1 MAQRKSEQDL
11 KKELKMSKSQGY
23 LDAVEAMK
31 NIDWTAFPDEVE
43 VDGVVYMQSEI
54 GGRENKLPSGENLGV
69 YIPKD
74 FEACL
79 EFGSL
84 KLTHKQARKRAL

>member
-1 MAQRKSEQDL
+1 
-11 KKELKMSKSQGY
+11 MSKSQGY

-31 NIDWTAFPDEVE
+31 RIDWTAFPDEVE
-43 VDGVVYMQSEI
+43 ADGVVYMQSEI

-74 FEACL
+74 FGECL
-79 EFGSL
+79 TLGSL
-84 KLTHKQARKRAL
+84 KLTSKQAKKLAV

>member
-1 MAQRKSEQDL
+1 MSDTQVIKAEC
-11 KKELKMSKSQGY
+11 KECG
-23 LDAVEAMK
+23 
-31 NIDWTAFPDEVE
+31 NTDEVE

-74 FEACL
+74 FGKCL
-79 EFGSL
+79 ELGSL
-84 KLTHKQARKRAL
+84 KLRSKQAKKLAV

>member
-1 MAQRKSEQDL
+1 
-11 KKELKMSKSQGY
+11 MSKSQGY

-31 NIDWTAFPDEVE
+31 KIDFNAFPDEVE

-74 FEACL
+74 FDKCL
-79 EFGSL
+79 ELGTL
-84 KLTHKQARKRAL
+84 KLRSEQAKKWAV

>member
-1 MAQRKSEQDL
+1 
-11 KKELKMSKSQGY
+11 MSKSQGY

-31 NIDWTAFPDEVE
+31 NLDWTAFPDEVE

-54 GGRENKLPSGENLGV
+54 GGRGNKLPSGENLGV

-74 FEACL
+74 FGECL
-79 EFGSL
+79 ALGSR
-84 KLTHKQARKRAL
+84 KLRSNQAKKLAV